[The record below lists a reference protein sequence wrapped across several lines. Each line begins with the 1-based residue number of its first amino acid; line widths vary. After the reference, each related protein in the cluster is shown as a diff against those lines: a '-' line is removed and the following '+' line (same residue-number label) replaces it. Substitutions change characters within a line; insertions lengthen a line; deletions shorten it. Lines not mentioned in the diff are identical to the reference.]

1 MKPVFAKKAAR
12 PDPELLTLKAELLEA
27 QGDLAQAYRQ
37 FDQALDPELVESC
50 VYQISAV
57 KARCNYLI
65 RAIKE
70 RSPEAA
76 AAAGA
81 CLYCA
86 LAWGLPWYVCLIA
99 AILAGFFLVALI
111 RVFSSP
117 FRLAL
122 KLLLNTLLGFLA
134 LGAVR
139 LTAGLT
145 GIALG
150 LNLWNALV
158 IAVLGLPGFVLLLL
172 VQWIL

>member
-1 MKPVFAKKAAR
+1 M
-12 PDPELLTLKAELLEA
+12 
-27 QGDLAQAYRQ
+27 DLSQK
-37 FDQALDPELVESC
+37 
-50 VYQISAV
+50 I
-57 KARCNYLI
+57 
-65 RAIKE
+65 
-70 RSPEAA
+70 
-76 AAAGA
+76 
-81 CLYCA
+81 
-86 LAWGLPWYVCLIA
+86 IA

-134 LGAVR
+134 LG
-139 LTAGLT
+139 
-145 GIALG
+145 